1 MHNTEIT
8 TALNAW
14 KAFFI
19 DGVEHDAPLD
29 DVQTLATLAYQS
41 EDQQLHAL
49 ATLCVM
55 LEVAWSNGARAAE
68 VAAA

>member
-29 DVQTLATLAYQS
+29 DVQTLATLAHQS

-49 ATLCVM
+49 AVLCTL
-55 LEVAWSNGARAAE
+55 LEAAWTNGGRHLEAE
-68 VAAA
+68 AG